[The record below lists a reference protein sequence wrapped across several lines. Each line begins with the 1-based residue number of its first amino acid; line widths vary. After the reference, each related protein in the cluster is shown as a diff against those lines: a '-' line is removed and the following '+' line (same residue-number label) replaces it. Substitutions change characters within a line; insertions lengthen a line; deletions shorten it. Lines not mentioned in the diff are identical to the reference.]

1 MGLQFIKVAKDKQ
14 SIQLRNLLL
23 DGADP
28 NTHDDFGET
37 ALNWASQLGHTPIVK
52 DLLAAGADVEIIGR
66 FFGASPLILAARGG
80 FRGIVSLLA
89 VHADLNAKDLK
100 GATALMRAV
109 ERPDSLIKPIRK
121 INYIVKTLLNEGADP
136 NIQDNEGYSAL
147 MWAVHWGNKDAIEL
161 LVEHGADMSLKND
174 EGESALSIADSNG
187 DKDMV
192 EFLHQ
197 IRAKN

>member
-1 MGLQFIKVAKDKQ
+1 
-14 SIQLRNLLL
+14 
-23 DGADP
+23 
-28 NTHDDFGET
+28 
-37 ALNWASQLGHTPIVK
+37 
-52 DLLAAGADVEIIGR
+52 
-66 FFGASPLILAARGG
+66 
-80 FRGIVSLLA
+80 
-89 VHADLNAKDLK
+89 
-100 GATALMRAV
+100 MRAV

-174 EGESALSIADSNG
+174 EGESAHSIADSNG